1 MGGDLSVVKTNA
13 LASCLLGGALG
24 DSLGLP
30 AEGLTAMRIAR
41 LWPAPL
47 HHRFCCASGMVSDDT
62 EHAVMTALSLAD
74 HEEDPAAFARALGKR
89 LRWWFAGVPAGIGLA
104 TARSILKLWCGV
116 SPLHSGVWSAGN
128 GPLMRAT
135 VIGVKFSGDRD
146 KRLAFTDAS
155 TRTTHSDPRAREAAR
170 MIAEASAL
178 AAKNAQDDI
187 EILKALEPFVESE
200 EMKFRFAELRA
211 GLQAGESVE
220 WLADRIGKRP
230 GFVSGFAPDSATVA
244 LFAWLRH
251 RGDFRTT
258 IETVVAA
265 GGDTD
270 TVAFVAGS
278 LAGIDS
284 GEEGMPREW
293 ITGLRD
299 RPIHPRFLHEVA
311 DGAIVRYP
319 VWPFSL
325 VRNGFF
331 LLVVMV
337 HALRRLLPPY

>member
-1 MGGDLSVVKTNA
+1 
-13 LASCLLGGALG
+13 
-24 DSLGLP
+24 
-30 AEGLTAMRIAR
+30 MRIAR

-47 HHRFCCASGMVSDDT
+47 HHRFCGASGMVSDDT

-104 TARSILKLWCGV
+104 TARSIFKLWCGV
-116 SPLHSGVWSAGN
+116 SPLCSGVWSAGN
-128 GPLMRAT
+128 GPLMRSP
-135 VIGVKFSGDRD
+135 VIGVKFSDDRD

-155 TRTTHSDPRAREAAR
+155 TRITHSDPRAREAAR

-178 AAKNAQDDI
+178 AAKNAQDEI

-211 GLQAGESVE
+211 GLQSGESVE
-220 WLADRIGKRP
+220 GLADRIGKRP

-251 RGDFRTT
+251 RRDFRTT

-284 GEEGMPREW
+284 GEEGMPQEW

-299 RPIHPRFLHEVA
+299 WPIHPRFLHEVA

-331 LLVVMV
+331 LLVVLV

>member
-1 MGGDLSVVKTNA
+1 MKANA

-30 AEGLTAMRIAR
+30 AEGLSAMRIAR
-41 LWPAPL
+41 LWPTPL
-47 HHRFCCASGMVSDDT
+47 RHRFCGANGMVSDDT

-74 HEEDPAAFARALGKR
+74 HEADPAAFARTLGKR

-116 SPLHSGVWSAGN
+116 SPMRSGVRSAGN
-128 GPLMRAT
+128 GPLMRAP
-135 VIGVKFSGDRD
+135 VIGVKFSDDRE
-146 KRLAFTDAS
+146 KRIAFADAS
-155 TRTTHSDPRAREAAR
+155 TRITHFDPRAREAAR

-178 AAKNAQDDI
+178 AAENLQDEM
-187 EILKALEPFVESE
+187 EILRALEAFVESA
-200 EMKFRFAELRA
+200 EMKFRFTEMREA
-211 GLQAGESVE
+211 LQGDESVRA
-220 WLADRIGKRP
+220 LADRIGRRP

-258 IETVVAA
+258 VETVVAA

-270 TVAFVAGS
+270 TVAFITGS

-284 GEEGMPREW
+284 GSEGMPEDW
-293 ITGLRD
+293 IAGLRD
-299 RPIHPRFLHEVA
+299 WPIHTRFLREVA
-311 DGAIVRYP
+311 NGAAVRYP
-319 VWPFSL
+319 VWPLSL
-325 VRNGFF
+325 ARNGLF
-331 LLVVMV
+331 LLVVLV
-337 HALRRLLPPY
+337 HALRRVLPPY